1 MGREHSLLHSEGI
14 CYTPS
19 HSDKVSN
26 RKEEC
31 VVGQM
36 KGDPC
41 SSRTRLSELC
51 SCASVE
57 WRAEVMKTGIYLELF
72 LS

>member
-14 CYTPS
+14 CYTAS

-36 KGDPC
+36 KGTLAQAGQGCLNCVHMPV
-41 SSRTRLSELC
+41 LN
-51 SCASVE
+51 
-57 WRAEVMKTGIYLELF
+57 GG
-72 LS
+72 